1 MIKKLSVYKNS
12 SISTDHH
19 TVTMLRFSSLH
30 FNEKVKPIA
39 LPEKE
44 QEFIGDVVVSGWG
57 TISSSGP
64 PSPVLKAVTVQ
75 VVSDEDCSDAYYG
88 SIDETMICAAAPGKD
103 SCQGDSGGPLAQDG
117 TLSSLHF
124 NEKVKPIAL
133 PEKDQEFIGDVVV
146 SGWGTISS
154 SGPPSPVLKA
164 VTVQVVSDEDCSDA
178 YYGSI
183 DETMICAAAPG
194 KDSCQGDSG
203 GPLAQDGTL
212 SSLHFNEKVKP
223 IALPEKD
230 QEFIGDVVVS
240 GWGTISSSGP
250 PSPVLKAVTVQVVSD
265 EDCSDAYYGSIDET
279 MICAAA
285 PGKDSCQGDSG
296 GPLAQDGTLSSLH
309 FNEKVKP
316 IALPEKDQEFIG
328 DVVVSGWGTISSS
341 GPPSPVLK
349 AVTVQVVSDEDC
361 SDAYYG
367 SIDESMICAA
377 APGKDSCQGDSG
389 GPLAQD
395 GTLSSLH
402 FNEKV
407 KPIALPEKDQEF
419 IVLKAVTVQVVSDE
433 DCSDAYYGSIDET
446 MICAAA
452 PGKDSCQ
459 GDSGGPLAQDGT
471 LVANDMILTSTDRKK
486 SDDSPPGVTL
496 PHPETLTFPLNF
508 LFFLGRFT
516 ASTLLM

>member
-133 PEKDQEFIGDVVV
+133 PEKDQEFIGD
-146 SGWGTISS
+146 
-154 SGPPSPVLKA
+154 
-164 VTVQVVSDEDCSDA
+164 
-178 YYGSI
+178 
-183 DETMICAAAPG
+183 
-194 KDSCQGDSG
+194 
-203 GPLAQDGTL
+203 